1 MNKTIH
7 ELLGIANPPPKNF
20 PRALPQQIPY
30 APLLYGV
37 ELEIESVGDP
47 EQWKVPGIVYERD
60 GSLRNNGMEFITSP
74 MTYSNLKYCLETFFT
89 KNPITPANYSE
100 RTSIHVHTNC
110 LNLTWEQVKALC
122 LVYQVL
128 EKLLFVWVGG
138 DRDKNIFCVPWH
150 QTNLTYKALKDD
162 HDVTKFRNWQK
173 YTALNL
179 LPLYTQGTV
188 EWRHMYGHC
197 DVQKILLWCQIINH
211 IYAYVSV
218 TSLEDVKK
226 HIMTLN
232 VSSEYNTLLT
242 AIFKDLAPHFLAL
255 PNYEMELEAG
265 ILNTKYGML
274 EDAVKDVAPPPRPAM
289 FEARV
294 AQAEQGWPAMQR
306 VGPLEAAVRN
316 RRVAAP
322 RPAPARR
329 PELEG
334 GVRLNDAFNDFNA
347 FVRQQAAE
355 RALLNAQRQAL
366 DMQARHNDN
375 FVVMDN
381 IHEEPVPINPAPEVE
396 F

>member
-7 ELLGIANPPPKNF
+7 ELLGIANPLPKNF

-74 MTYSNLKYCLETFFT
+74 MTYSNLKYCLATFFT

-242 AIFKDLAPHFLAL
+242 AIFKDLATHFLAL

-274 EDAVKDVAPPPRPAM
+274 EDAVKDIAPPPR
-289 FEARV
+289 
-294 AQAEQGWPAMQR
+294 
-306 VGPLEAAVRN
+306 
-316 RRVAAP
+316 
-322 RPAPARR
+322 
-329 PELEG
+329 
-334 GVRLNDAFNDFNA
+334 
-347 FVRQQAAE
+347 RQF
-355 RALLNAQRQAL
+355 
-366 DMQARHNDN
+366 HK
-375 FVVMDN
+375 
-381 IHEEPVPINPAPEVE
+381 
-396 F
+396 